1 MNLTD
6 EEMLRLKA
14 CEVSMLKEFI
24 EICEKLGL
32 RYYALY
38 GTLLGAVRHQG
49 FIPWDDDIDV
59 GMMREDYE
67 VFVREGQKYLSEH
80 LFLQTYESDP
90 EYISGYAKIRDNN
103 TTFIETSVKS
113 RKMNHGIFIDIFPL
127 DSFSDKNLYWFQLR
141 CRVLAERVRMET
153 IPTKLVPLRGKLV
166 RPFAKLLYPTT
177 DDICRKRDK
186 MLKARKG
193 PLIASH
199 FGENEYLPSEWY
211 AEGTTLSFE
220 GLQILAPKE
229 YDRVLCAIYGDYM
242 QLPPVEQRV
251 SVHDTVKIDTEKSY
265 LNYINRI

>member
-127 DSFSDKNLYWFQLR
+127 DSFSDKNLYWF
-141 CRVLAERVRMET
+141 RVCVAEFWQNVSGWRPFPRSWFPSGESWSDHLPNCSIPQQMISVESEIKCSRRVR
-153 IPTKLVPLRGKLV
+153 
-166 RPFAKLLYPTT
+166 
-177 DDICRKRDK
+177 
-186 MLKARKG
+186 
-193 PLIASH
+193 
-199 FGENEYLPSEWY
+199 
-211 AEGTTLSFE
+211 
-220 GLQILAPKE
+220 GL
-229 YDRVLCAIYGDYM
+229 
-242 QLPPVEQRV
+242 
-251 SVHDTVKIDTEKSY
+251 
-265 LNYINRI
+265 